1 MKRMMAAASAG
12 LVLTLGACIAPPEG
26 VNPEDVQEYKLAAA
40 SIGCEM
46 ATEADFQPV
55 ELQAGLT
62 REQSTGITSYLL
74 SKGEAE
80 RLPGGGVKLTTGACS

>member
-1 MKRMMAAASAG
+1 MKRLVATASAG
-12 LVLTLGACIAPPEG
+12 LMLTLGGCIAPPEG
-26 VNPEDVQEYKLAAA
+26 VSPEDVADYKLAAA

-62 REQSTGITSYLL
+62 REQATGITAYLL